1 MYVIEVFCIYLCLGI
16 NFVLILC
23 FFFVFWKCKLF
34 EYIVNKFIYFY
45 VIVVGVFFGIDVFVF
60 VYGYGVWFC

>member
-1 MYVIEVFCIYLCLGI
+1 M
-16 NFVLILC
+16 

-60 VYGYGVWFC
+60 VYGYGVWFS